1 MWRRREEPLDA
12 ETLNGIIE
20 ALMRI
25 DAKLD
30 EVLLELR
37 EGDDGEANS

>member
-12 ETLNGIIE
+12 TTVNGIIE

-37 EGDDGEANS
+37 DEDDGEAES

>member
-1 MWRRREEPLDA
+1 MWRRRDEVMDA
-12 ETLNGIIE
+12 ETVNGIIE

-37 EGDDGEANS
+37 DEEDGQAES

>member
-1 MWRRREEPLDA
+1 LRDRRR

-37 EGDDGEANS
+37 EGEDGEANS

>member
-1 MWRRREEPLDA
+1 V
-12 ETLNGIIE
+12 NGIIE

-30 EVLLELR
+30 EVLLELKG
-37 EGDDGEANS
+37 EDDGEAQS